1 MNVSAV
7 EQGFLKR
14 MDNNSG
20 HELALFRQIAM
31 GDEAAFASLFH
42 LYVPKIKPVIT
53 QIIRVEGPE
62 KDIIQE
68 IFLGIWLGREKL
80 NEVAVP
86 HNWIFKMVY
95 FRCYTWLQRQGT
107 RNKAV
112 HILGL
117 ENPLVSNFTE
127 ENLSFSET
135 AMLVKQAIQQ
145 LPPQAKKIYTL
156 SRESGLKIAEIAH
169 QLDLSPQTIKNSL
182 VRSLKSIREFLIEH
196 GVILPLLLLE
206 MGILFFC

>member
-1 MNVSAV
+1 
-7 EQGFLKR
+7 

-95 FRCYTWLQRQGT
+95 FRCYTWLQRQGV

-112 HILGL
+112 HIIGL

-156 SRESGLKIAEIAH
+156 SREGGLKIAEIAS

-196 GVILPLLLLE
+196 GVILPLILLGME
-206 MGILFFC
+206 ALFFC